1 MEANHG
7 IRIAGTGRA
16 VPDKILSNEDLSHIV
31 DTTDE
36 WIFSRT
42 GIKRRHVITEDQKN
56 SDFASAAGRLA
67 LEDAGIAPEDL
78 DFIIIATVTGDFIFP
93 STAVVVQEI
102 LGAKNATAWDISAAC
117 AGWLFGISQAK
128 ALLKAGAGKRALVI
142 GSEMLTKITNW
153 KDRST
158 CVLFGDGAGAVVL
171 EACDPEDN
179 GILASW
185 TRTDGSLIHLLNAPI
200 GGTAVPLTHEN
211 LDSGGDKIT
220 MAGREVFKYAVRN
233 MGQAAVEALKQ
244 AGVSANEVDMLIPHQ
259 ANVRIMDALAKH
271 LDFPLEKV
279 YKNIEEYGNTS
290 AASIP
295 IAFDEARRLGL
306 AKPGD
311 KILMVAFGGGL
322 TWGSTLFQ
330 L

>member
-1 MEANHG
+1 
-7 IRIAGTGRA
+7 
-16 VPDKILSNEDLSHIV
+16 
-31 DTTDE
+31 
-36 WIFSRT
+36 
-42 GIKRRHVITEDQKN
+42 
-56 SDFASAAGRLA
+56 
-67 LEDAGIAPEDL
+67 
-78 DFIIIATVTGDFIFP
+78 
-93 STAVVVQEI
+93 
-102 LGAKNATAWDISAAC
+102 
-117 AGWLFGISQAK
+117 
-128 ALLKAGAGKRALVI
+128 
-142 GSEMLTKITNW
+142 
-153 KDRST
+153 
-158 CVLFGDGAGAVVL
+158 
-171 EACDPEDN
+171 
-179 GILASW
+179 
-185 TRTDGSLIHLLNAPI
+185 
-200 GGTAVPLTHEN
+200 
-211 LDSGGDKIT
+211 